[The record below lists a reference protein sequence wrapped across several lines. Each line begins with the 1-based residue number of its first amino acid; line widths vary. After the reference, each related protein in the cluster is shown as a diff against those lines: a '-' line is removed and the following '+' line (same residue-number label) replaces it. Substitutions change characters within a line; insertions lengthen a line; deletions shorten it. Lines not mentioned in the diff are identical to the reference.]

1 MPELLDGVDV
11 DEVVVG
17 RELLVVCG
25 GTDVVTG
32 VSLVVAIS

>member
-11 DEVVVG
+11 DEVLVG
-17 RELLVVCG
+17 MELLVVCG
-25 GTDVVTG
+25 GTDVATG